1 MTTDSVFQPLSA
13 DDPRQVGK
21 YRLAGLLGAG
31 GMGRV
36 YLSYT
41 PGGRPV
47 AVKVVR
53 RKFAADPEFRRRF
66 RHEVANARRIHG
78 LYTALVIDAG
88 VDDETP
94 WLATSYVAGPSLQ
107 QVVREY
113 GPLPVRTVLLLL
125 GGIAEALQAIHGVE
139 VVHRDLKP
147 ANVLMAADGPRVI
160 DFGIARAA
168 DSTVLTDSGSMIG
181 SPPFMAPEQIRGL
194 PVTPATDVFALGAL
208 AAYVLSGTMPFGD
221 GPDTAVLYRVVH
233 EEPDLGQVPDS
244 LRPLLAACLSKQPG
258 NRPRPAELI
267 RAAREHP
274 LLDGELRFT
283 ENWLPDPVT
292 MEIARRVEL
301 LRPPPPTVPPRPAA
315 VPTPTPSAVRTPT
328 APATAPPAAALAAPP
343 RPVAPPLGAFGPP
356 PVLPTA
362 PPPAPTAPAVRSRGG
377 RLLAG
382 GLALAAVVA
391 AGIAFW
397 PESEDTGPYT
407 TVYRDRELTIPPAGD
422 YEFDLDDGRVVPSG
436 ESSWSVGTAGPEF
449 RVRGESDVFVGRGKD
464 RLGAQACAL
473 GVESEP
479 AAGSVKFDQVPPDR
493 SFCVRSRATGS
504 VAVLRVL
511 KLGDSDGRATC
522 ALSYYRYQG

>member
-13 DDPRQVGK
+13 DDPHEVGG
-21 YRLAGLLGAG
+21 YRLAARLGAG

-88 VDDETP
+88 PDDPTP
-94 WLATSYVAGPSLQ
+94 WLATAYVPGPSLQ

-113 GPLPVRTVLLLL
+113 GPLPVRTVLLLI

-181 SPPFMAPEQIRGL
+181 SPPFMAPEQVRGL

-208 AAYVLSGTMPFGD
+208 AAYVLTGALPFGD

-233 EEPDLGQVPDS
+233 EEPELGQLPDT
-244 LRPLLAACLSKQPG
+244 LRPLLAACLAKRPDD
-258 NRPRPAELI
+258 RPRPAELI

-274 LLDGELRFT
+274 LMGGELRFT

-292 MEIARRVEL
+292 LEIARRSAL
-301 LRPPPPTVPPRPAA
+301 LKPPPPTAPPRPQAPPPVAVAVAVAA
-315 VPTPTPSAVRTPT
+315 PAPT
-328 APATAPPAAALAAPP
+328 APATAPVAAPP
-343 RPVAPPLGAFGPP
+343 RPLAPPPP
-356 PVLPTA
+356 GGYG
-362 PPPAPTAPAVRSRGG
+362 PPPAPPAARRWN
-377 RLLAG
+377 RPLLTG
-382 GLALAAVVA
+382 GLALAALVTAGVA
-391 AGIAFW
+391 LW
-397 PESEDTGPYT
+397 PESTDDGPYAA
-407 TVYRDRELTIPPAGD
+407 VYRDRQLTIPPAGD
-422 YEFDLDDGRVVPSG
+422 YEFDLDDGKVVPSG
-436 ESSWSVGTAGPEF
+436 ESSWNVTTLGPEF
-449 RVRGESDVFVGRGKD
+449 RVHGESDVFVGNGTD
-464 RLGAQACAL
+464 RLGPQTCAV

-479 AAGSVKFDQVPPDR
+479 ASGSIKFDRVPPGR

-504 VAVLRVL
+504 VAVLRVV

-522 ALSYYRYQG
+522 SLSYYRYQG